1 MRDEHL
7 EKNNRK
13 KNAEHR
19 RPYRGAK
26 AVDLWC
32 RNHGR
37 CLWCEENRL
46 YSRIK
51 GEMSQTEQVD
61 EFYADKQDTNSPW
74 VTDKVLLDLKMK

>member
-37 CLWCEENRL
+37 CSWCEGNRL

-51 GEMSQTEQVD
+51 GEMSQKEQVE
-61 EFYADKQDTNSPW
+61 EFYADKQDTN
-74 VTDKVLLDLKMK
+74 LQRG

>member
-37 CLWCEENRL
+37 CSWCEENRL

-51 GEMSQTEQVD
+51 GEMSQKEQVE

-74 VTDKVLLDLKMK
+74 ETDKVLLDWMR

>member
-37 CLWCEENRL
+37 CLWCEKNRL

-51 GEMSQTEQVD
+51 GEMSQKEQVE

-74 VTDKVLLDLKMK
+74 ETDKVLLDLKMK

>member
-26 AVDLWC
+26 TVDLC
-32 RNHGR
+32 AAT
-37 CLWCEENRL
+37 
-46 YSRIK
+46 
-51 GEMSQTEQVD
+51 M
-61 EFYADKQDTNSPW
+61 ADARGARRTAFT
-74 VTDKVLLDLKMK
+74 VG

>member
-37 CLWCEENRL
+37 CSWCEKNRL

-51 GEMSQTEQVD
+51 GEMLQKE
-61 EFYADKQDTNSPW
+61 
-74 VTDKVLLDLKMK
+74 